1 MSRHVD
7 AFYLNW
13 YFVRPAIHVMISL
26 TRNVM
31 NTPNCFTWLQ
41 NVLQK
46 SYNKDE
52 ICKERWRR
60 KTYFNYTPLYNFR
73 GENRNLV
80 WWGSQHS
87 VKLLRIHSFFYIR
100 TSFIRRSGS
109 ISRKF
114 KKILR
119 RSRGWILENF
129 EKIEAEM
136 CVYYIN
142 LRRSGS
148 IFWKI
153 KKI

>member
-1 MSRHVD
+1 MC
-7 AFYLNW
+7 L
-13 YFVRPAIHVMISL
+13 FVANHYGVEGGNPPSHLEMWHP
-26 TRNVM
+26 
-31 NTPNCFTWLQ
+31 TPSWAEGPPSAGG
-41 NVLQK
+41 K
-46 SYNKDE
+46 E
-52 ICKERWRR
+52 IGLLCGVIM
-60 KTYFNYTPLYNFR
+60 YIYTL
-73 GENRNLV
+73 
-80 WWGSQHS
+80 
-87 VKLLRIHSFFYIR
+87 FYIR